1 MLCRSVRGLRR
12 RRWSRATA
20 SCGCGGR
27 LLSADNARAL
37 LAQHGEP
44 AGLSGRL
51 DAWGS
56 WAWMGSDRPQLVN
69 GLPGLASIYIGGAH
83 ALAVAA

>member
-1 MLCRSVRGLRR
+1 MVTGDGQL
-12 RRWSRATA
+12 WMW
-20 SCGCGGR
+20 GR

-44 AGLSGRL
+44 AGFSGRL

-56 WAWMGSDRPQLVN
+56 WAGMGSDRPQLVHS
-69 GLPGLASIYIGGAH
+69 LPGLRTIHIGGAH
-83 ALAVAA
+83 ALAVVA